1 MLSMQIQF
9 KLGFIWREGQRMRC
23 HLVVF
28 SGGKEKKQQNN
39 NNNRNEEQSE
49 VTDLAIQTLTS
60 ACPVF
65 HQNKSE
71 YKLKFKC
78 VIMFD

>member
-28 SGGKEKKQQNN
+28 SGGKEKNN
-39 NNNRNEEQSE
+39 KTTTTTEMKNR
-49 VTDLAIQTLTS
+49 V
-60 ACPVF
+60 
-65 HQNKSE
+65 K
-71 YKLKFKC
+71 
-78 VIMFD
+78 